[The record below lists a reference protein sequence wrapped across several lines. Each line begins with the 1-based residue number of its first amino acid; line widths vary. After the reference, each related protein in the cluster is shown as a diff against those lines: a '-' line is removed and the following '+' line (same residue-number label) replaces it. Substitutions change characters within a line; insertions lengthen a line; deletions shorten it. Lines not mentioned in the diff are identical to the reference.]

1 MRGDKI
7 ILKAVLS
14 TLAAIA
20 ALFLLLFSALAI
32 FFPSTMMKFTYDLG
46 MEDASLHFAE
56 RAYERSDEIYF
67 VAFATEVAIVAED
80 FKEIDVYGEKFIKD
94 KKFSEYCEEKDE
106 AFNAQSGSYRRYV
119 YGQICVAKYK
129 KGKAEKAIAR
139 AVELNGGTFVEGNPI
154 SAVLHVAL
162 QKQDKTTVQEILNV
176 LKTFDKTGTGVDGQ
190 VLDRTISLAE
200 QGIK

>member
-14 TLAAIA
+14 TLAAIVT
-20 ALFLLLFSALAI
+20 LIVLLFSALAI

-46 MEDASLHFAE
+46 MGDASLHFAQ

-67 VAFATEVAIVAED
+67 VAFATEVAIVEED
-80 FKEIDVYGEKFIKD
+80 FKEIDAYGEKFIKD
-94 KKFSEYCEEKDE
+94 KKFNEFCQEKDE
-106 AFNAQSGSYRRYV
+106 SFNAQTGSYRRYV

-129 KGKAEKAIAR
+129 RGKAEKAVAR

-154 SAVLHVAL
+154 SAVLHAAL
-162 QKQDKTTVQEILNV
+162 RKQDKTTVQAVLNV
-176 LKTFDKTGTGVDGQ
+176 LKTFDKAGAGVDAQ
-190 VLDRTISLAE
+190 VLDRTILLAE
-200 QGIK
+200 QGLK